1 MPSEPYFEIDPD
13 PSTSQHIRKEREK
26 SRKLKQSQWW
36 KNQIA
41 KGICHYCGQKV
52 PPNQL
57 SMDHVVPLARGGKS
71 TRGNVVTACRSCN
84 QTKKLETPVE
94 AALRKL
100 TE

>member
-1 MPSEPYFEIDPD
+1 MSPEPYFEIDPD

-36 KNQIA
+36 KNQIS
-41 KGICHYCGQKV
+41 KGICHYCGQKM
-52 PPNQL
+52 PPNRL

-84 QTKKLETPVE
+84 QSKKLETPAE

>member
-36 KNQIA
+36 KNQLS

-52 PPNQL
+52 PPTQL

-84 QTKKLETPVE
+84 QSKKLETPAE

-100 TE
+100 AK